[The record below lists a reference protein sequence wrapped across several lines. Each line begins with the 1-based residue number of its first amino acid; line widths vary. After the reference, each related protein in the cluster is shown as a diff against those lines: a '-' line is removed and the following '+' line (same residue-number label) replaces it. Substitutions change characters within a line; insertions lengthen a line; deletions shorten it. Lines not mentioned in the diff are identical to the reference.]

1 MQTFS
6 EYLTDQYP
14 QYRFL
19 LPMIE
24 TFIGKQPE
32 WIDLTKSNLFKIK
45 KGFLETLSANTV
57 RTYVSIL
64 KSTFN
69 RASEDVKIPCKDYET
84 ILNVRKEASTSVYL
98 SEEELER
105 LIRVAMKSK
114 PERYVRTMFA
124 IQAYTGSRLSDAKNL
139 TEINI
144 HGDRISYV
152 SLKTKIETTVPL
164 KPIVRDLI
172 EQKKT
177 LKPVTTAA
185 FDRIIKRLCFRA
197 NIRQEEKIFR
207 GGRDISLPKYLLV
220 SSHTARRSFATNL
233 HLKDGN
239 ILAISKYMGH
249 STINMTEKY
258 VCCGMEDPDE
268 KIKTFF
274 K

>member
-1 MQTFS
+1 MQTFT
-6 EYLTDQYP
+6 EFLTEQYP

-32 WIDLTKSNLFKIK
+32 WTDLSKSNLLKIK

-124 IQAYTGSRLSDAKNL
+124 IESFTGCRLSDAEKL
-139 TEINI
+139 TESNI
-144 HGDRISYV
+144 HGDRLTYV
-152 SLKTKIETTVPL
+152 SIKTKTEATVPL
-164 KPIVRDLI
+164 KPIVRELL
-172 EQKKT
+172 EQLKT

-197 NIRQEEKIFR
+197 NIRQEEKVFR
-207 GGRDISLPKYLLV
+207 GGKDISLPKYLLV
-220 SSHTARRSFATNL
+220 SSHTARRTFATNL
-233 HLKDGN
+233 YLRGLD
-239 ILAISKYMGH
+239 LYAISKYMGH
-249 STINMTEKY
+249 SSITMSEGYI
-258 VCCGMEDPDE
+258 CSGMVDIDE
-268 KIKTFF
+268 KIKTYF